1 MDAPGAAA
9 FRRKPLP
16 GPPPGPPPPPDFD
29 PFPQRHQPL
38 RGARSTPNLR
48 QSAAPSIYDPPP
60 AYEEFPGVDSRGR
73 LAVGPPGSG
82 PGFGRTPSPSGAAA
96 FFTDPPAAAHQEY
109 RPYRPQAPPSPA
121 RGEQPTPSS
130 APSAFRAYPAEPAK
144 SARPEILPY
153 RPQPSS
159 SFGPGGQPSPAPSDH
174 GEYFPG
180 TPATAPPG
188 KSPYQPQPSSAFGS
202 EKQSLAP
209 PSPGPHFPGPPTAQT
224 FPMAAYRPSLSP
236 TPPNNTMSFAPPPT
250 SHAPSEE
257 ASTTDSQAA
266 EKSFWQTALEETKYF
281 AGGLVSHPFEYTKH
295 YSILRH
301 SGALVWYRGPSTSV
315 TVTVFSDALLP
326 PTRTVWLQQRGFSG
340 SMGMNL
346 KSLVGATT
354 SWLDV
359 TPSTR
364 AAPADL
370 PAADER
376 GCQRDMKKFLKK
388 APRNLAAHAP
398 RETYVVRIPAAAD
411 DGYFRLVLCS
421 GGNGNGGGGGG
432 GGKRKVL
439 CPSPV
444 FRVASTSTDASVFRG
459 ASLASMP
466 LEVGIKAGSVVA
478 ATVVNKYVGPV
489 AAVVQARAKNLSKAG
504 VVTKHATHIARA
516 TADRYAAVRG
526 AGYDA
531 WQSSGGDGGGGG
543 GGGFQE
549 APPEVVGSDDGPS
562 EPFPIKF
569 GGKVTRG
576 TGRGGMELG
585 VPTANLTDVPED
597 VRLRMRGVY
606 FGWARV
612 VPGPGV
618 PEGLSTEWHE
628 SIVTVGPAPYATPR
642 VAAKNVATAH
652 LIHEFGGA
660 LFLGARLEVLVMGQ
674 LRASAPPADGSDAAL
689 AAYAADVLLA
699 VASLSRDNWGPA
711 ETRERLRAAR
721 SEMSLADRYVETRDR
736 VQKQIDRV
744 PLHLAGVRTEGA
756 ALRDRA
762 FGNGGLWI
770 PR

>member
-1 MDAPGAAA
+1 MYAPDAAT

-16 GPPPGPPPPPDFD
+16 GPPPGPPPPPPDFD

-48 QSAAPSIYDPPP
+48 QSATPSIYDPPP
-60 AYEEFPGVDSRGR
+60 AYEEFPGVNSRGR
-73 LAVGPPGSG
+73 LAVDPPIG
-82 PGFGRTPSPSGAAA
+82 PGPRSGRAPSPS
-96 FFTDPPAAAHQEY
+96 PSPRQEY
-109 RPYRPQAPPSPA
+109 RPYRPQAPPSSG
-121 RGEQPTPSS
+121 RGEQSASFPLPSP
-130 APSAFRAYPAEPAK
+130 APSAFGGYPAEPAK

-153 RPQPSS
+153 RPPQPSS
-159 SFGPGGQPSPAPSDH
+159 NFGPGGRPSPAPSDYE
-174 GEYFPG
+174 GYFPG
-180 TPATAPPG
+180 PPVTAPPE
-188 KSPYQPQPSSAFGS
+188 KSPYQLQPSSTFNSG
-202 EKQSLAP
+202 KQSLAP
-209 PSPGPHFPGPPTAQT
+209 PSPGPYFPAPTTTA
-224 FPMAAYRPSLSP
+224 
-236 TPPNNTMSFAPPPT
+236 
-250 SHAPSEE
+250 
-257 ASTTDSQAA
+257 TTDSQATA

-295 YSILRH
+295 HSILRH

-315 TVTVFSDALLP
+315 TVTVFSDAPLP
-326 PTRTVWLQQRGFSG
+326 PTRTVWLQQKGFSG
-340 SMGMNL
+340 NMGMNL

-370 PAADER
+370 ADADER
-376 GCQRDMKKFLKK
+376 GCQRDIRKFLRK
-388 APRNLAAHAP
+388 APKNLAAHAP
-398 RETYVVRIPAAAD
+398 RETHVVRIPAAAD

-421 GGNGNGGGGGG
+421 GGGGDGT
-432 GGKRKVL
+432 KRKVL

-444 FRVASTSTDASVFRG
+444 FRVASTSTDASVVRG

-466 LEVGIKAGSVVA
+466 LEIGIKAGSVVA
-478 ATVVNKYVGPV
+478 ATVVNKYIGPA
-489 AAVVQARAKNLSKAG
+489 AAVVQARAKTLSKAK
-504 VVTKHATHIARA
+504 VVTKHAAHAANIAHVAQVKGGIDKSGIRTHVAA
-516 TADRYAAVRG
+516 FEDRYAAARG

-531 WQSSGGDGGGGG
+531 WQSGDAAGA
-543 GGGFQE
+543 GFQE

-569 GGKVTRG
+569 DGRVARG
-576 TGRGGMELG
+576 TGRGGAELG
-585 VPTANLTDVPED
+585 VPTANLTDVPGD
-597 VRLRMRGVY
+597 VRVRMRGVY

-612 VPGPGV
+612 VL
-618 PEGLSTEWHE
+618 PEAMATTVSADWHE
-628 SIVTVGPAPYATPR
+628 SLVTVGPAPYATPR
-642 VAAKNVATAH
+642 VAAKNVATVH

-660 LFLGARLEVLVMGQ
+660 QFLGARLKVLVMGQ

-689 AAYAADVLLA
+689 AAYGADVLLA
-699 VASLSRDNWGPA
+699 VASLSRENWGPE
-711 ETRERLRAAR
+711 ETRERLRATR
-721 SEMSLADRYVETRDR
+721 SEMSLADRYVEARDR
-736 VQKQIDRV
+736 VQKQVDRV

>member
-315 TVTVFSDALLP
+315 TVTVFSDAPLP

-466 LEVGIKAGSVVA
+466 LEAGIKAGSVVA

-516 TADRYAAVRG
+516 TAVVDKSGVKTHIAACEDRVPGGASRGRRLGRRAERAVPDQVRRESHPGHGPRRDGAQGADGQPDGRARGRQAAHAGRLLWLGAGGAGPRG
-526 AGYDA
+526 AGGVVDRVAREHRDGRAGAVRDA
-531 WQSSGGDGGGGG
+531 AGGGQERGDG
-543 GGGFQE
+543 
-549 APPEVVGSDDGPS
+549 APD
-562 EPFPIKF
+562 
-569 GGKVTRG
+569 
-576 TGRGGMELG
+576 
-585 VPTANLTDVPED
+585 
-597 VRLRMRGVY
+597 
-606 FGWARV
+606 
-612 VPGPGV
+612 
-618 PEGLSTEWHE
+618 
-628 SIVTVGPAPYATPR
+628 PR
-642 VAAKNVATAH
+642 V
-652 LIHEFGGA
+652 
-660 LFLGARLEVLVMGQ
+660 RR
-674 LRASAPPADGSDAAL
+674 RAVP
-689 AAYAADVLLA
+689 
-699 VASLSRDNWGPA
+699 R
-711 ETRERLRAAR
+711 RAAR
-721 SEMSLADRYVETRDR
+721 GAGHG
-736 VQKQIDRV
+736 
-744 PLHLAGVRTEGA
+744 PAAGVGA
-756 ALRDRA
+756 AGGRVGRRA
-762 FGNGGLWI
+762 GGLRGRRAAGGGQPE
-770 PR
+770 PRQLGPRRDAREAAGGAERDEPGGPVRRDEGPGAEAD